1 MSFQV
6 TGEATTSTLT
16 IQFSS
21 DSGGNFLVDAD
32 SSPTLTI
39 TLSSAT
45 VETITDPTKS
55 STGIYEATWTPATAG
70 EYPLTWSFT
79 VDGTDYT
86 STDTI
91 FALDPSSVS
100 GSVTGA
106 PDIGSANTC
115 VVTGTFLTAGGDYR
129 EGVYVRFSPN
139 HESARLTG
147 HGFAAADVTAVSGA
161 NGIVSFSV
169 VRGLTGL
176 LSISGTSLVR
186 NVTIPDAASAN
197 LFELAAQGD
206 DLLEVQE
213 LELTAL
219 PRRS

>member
-70 EYPLTWSFT
+70 EYTLTWSFT

-147 HGFAAADVTAVSGA
+147 HGFAATDVTAVSGA

>member
-1 MSFQV
+1 MAFQV

-32 SSPTLTI
+32 SLPTLTI
-39 TLSSAT
+39 TLSSAVVT
-45 VETITDPTKS
+45 TITNPTKS
-55 STGIYEATWTPATAG
+55 STGIYEASWTPAVAG
-70 EYPLTWSFT
+70 EYTLTWSFA
-79 VDGTDYT
+79 VSGTNYT
-86 STDTI
+86 STDTV
-91 FALDPSSVS
+91 FALDPSTVS

-115 VVTGTFLTAGGDYR
+115 VVSGTFLTSGGDYKS
-129 EGVYVRFSPN
+129 GIYVRFSPDI
-139 HESARLTG
+139 ESARLTG
-147 HGFAAADVTAVSGA
+147 HGFAVSDVTAVSGT

-176 LSISGTSLVR
+176 LSISGTDLVR
-186 NVTIPDAASAN
+186 RVTIPDASSAN
-197 LFELAAQGD
+197 LFDLASTGD

-213 LELTAL
+213 LELLEL